1 MTSFQASPILSLDI
15 LRERGAN
22 VQTSRCALIGVGNIG
37 RRFLQIVAEKQDLL
51 RARYGLQLML
61 VAVADS
67 SGAALSDSG
76 LDIQQVLQL
85 KQARRGVAAYPGCGV
100 SGLSALAALEKA
112 KADLLIELSPTNL
125 QHGDPGLSAITWAL
139 EHGLDVVTANKG
151 PLVLAYQRLAAL
163 AAEKGRSL
171 LFSGAVAGG
180 LPTVNIG
187 WRDLVGT
194 KIRLVEGIF
203 NTTTNYILS
212 RMLEDNLS
220 FAKALAGAQEAGV
233 AEADPALDIDGW
245 DAANKLVIV
254 ANSVLGVPTTLKD
267 VTVQGIRD
275 VTREDMLRAQ
285 QNGRAIKLLATAV
298 PAADQDPKAP
308 TFSRYDLAVRPTELP
323 LTHPLARLTR
333 WQMGVA
339 YTSDIMGVIVATI
352 EEEGTT
358 ATSGAVLRDV
368 IHTITARR

>member
-1 MTSFQASPILSLDI
+1 M
-15 LRERGAN
+15 R
-22 VQTSRCALIGVGNIG
+22 TSRCVLIGVGNIG
-37 RRFLQIVAEKQDLL
+37 KGFLRIVAQKQELL
-51 RARYGLQLML
+51 RSRYGVQLEL
-61 VAVADS
+61 VAVVDS
-67 SGAALSDSG
+67 SGAALRDAG

-85 KQARRGVAAYPGCGV
+85 KGSRRGVAAYPGYGV
-100 SGLSALAALEKA
+100 SGLSPLATLEKV

-151 PLVLAYQRLAAL
+151 PLVLAYQRLAGL
-163 AAEKGRSL
+163 AAEQGRSL

-187 WRDLVGT
+187 RRDLVGT
-194 KIRLVEGIF
+194 KVKLVEGIF

-212 RMLEDNLS
+212 RMLEDDLS
-220 FAKALAGAQEAGV
+220 FAEALAGAQEAGV
-233 AEADPALDIDGW
+233 AEADPTLDIDGW

-254 ANSVLGVPTTLKD
+254 ANSVLGVPTTLGD
-267 VTVQGIRD
+267 VSVQGIRN

-298 PAADQDPKAP
+298 PAVDQDPNAL
-308 TFSRYDLAVRPTELP
+308 TFSRYDLAVHPTELP
-323 LTHPLARLTR
+323 LSHPLARLTR